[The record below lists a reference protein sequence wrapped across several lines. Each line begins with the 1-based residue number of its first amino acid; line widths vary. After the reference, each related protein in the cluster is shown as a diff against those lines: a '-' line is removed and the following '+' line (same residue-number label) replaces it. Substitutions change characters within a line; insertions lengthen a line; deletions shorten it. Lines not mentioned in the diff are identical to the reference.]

1 MSCQR
6 SLILALMS
14 LAFLSAPGLAR
25 QRTAPALRTPPPP
38 PAEPASD
45 PNFVTCGP
53 YISMTYVNGTLIVGC
68 TDDSAPSSNY
78 SFQVVPGDN
87 PSAEQV
93 IAYIQPYVMAVKIA
107 QIMPS
112 VGVQMSTPF
121 QSFNQRIGLY
131 RAGSKITGMKMM
143 TAN

>member
-1 MSCQR
+1 
-6 SLILALMS
+6 
-14 LAFLSAPGLAR
+14 
-25 QRTAPALRTPPPP
+25 
-38 PAEPASD
+38 
-45 PNFVTCGP
+45 
-53 YISMTYVNGTLIVGC
+53 
-68 TDDSAPSSNY
+68 
-78 SFQVVPGDN
+78 
-87 PSAEQV
+87 
-93 IAYIQPYVMAVKIA
+93 MAVKIA

>member
-1 MSCQR
+1 MHKYATILTALCILSVSAASAQQR
-6 SLILALMS
+6 A
-14 LAFLSAPGLAR
+14 APV
-25 QRTAPALRTPPPP
+25 LRTPPPQ
-38 PAEPASD
+38 PAQPVSD

-53 YISMTYVNGTLIVGC
+53 YISMSYVNGALIVGC
-68 TDDSAPSSNY
+68 TDDNAPSNNF

-93 IAYIQPYVMAVKIA
+93 IAYIQPYVMAVKIS

-112 VGVQMSTPF
+112 VGVQTKTPA

-131 RAGSKITGMKMM
+131 RAGDKITGMRMM